1 MKTYDDLLKFV
12 QKAERDSFGFHK
24 LSKDVALH
32 IYEGKRQVNVCVMD
46 RNDFPISVLNLIFD
60 PSGRTVSAFDV
71 KNGVAQYDRPVE
83 LKMDD
88 AITKDSIK
96 FVMNK
101 SWIVPTLQAL

>member
-1 MKTYDDLLKFV
+1 MKTYDDLFKFV

-60 PSGRTVSAFDV
+60 PSDRTISAFDV